1 MEKNQRALGVKV
13 TQFTAFS
20 SLDNRRAQQI
30 GKVFG
35 VDSGQLRDFYVQQVV
50 RLGDLAARQAGGD
63 YARVTVSESM
73 DGNLLKL
80 VSIDNATF
88 GEIWVDPTTRPLTV
102 RTRISIGKDKGEISV
117 PFPGKR

>member
-20 SLDNRRAQQI
+20 SLDSRRAQQI

-35 VDSGQLRDFYVQQVV
+35 VNSGQLRDFYVQQVV

-73 DGNLLKL
+73 DGNLLSWSAL
-80 VSIDNATF
+80 IMQPSGRSGSIRRRA
-88 GEIWVDPTTRPLTV
+88 R
-102 RTRISIGKDKGEISV
+102 
-117 PFPGKR
+117 